1 LAEHHW
7 GWLIAIY
14 LFLGGMGAGSFLIA
28 SVFELS
34 GLRYKYDFCPTS
46 LAGAGVSGPLILI
59 GTVLLIF
66 DLGAGMRE
74 PWRIPLMFL
83 NFSSVMTWG
92 IWILSLF
99 LPLCFLYAAL
109 ELMHVEPG
117 ILAWLQDR
125 QKILPKRLRLVPET
139 LPYRRLKLIVCS
151 AGCLFAVG
159 TAVYTGVLLA
169 VVEAVPFWNSPV
181 LPVLFLV
188 SAVSTGMGLSFDL
201 AATMAVPDL
210 HDRYGKMPIVHM
222 SLIGLEVALLALLM
236 ILAIAKGGEAMESAR
251 MILTGSQSVV
261 FWVLVIGLGMV
272 YPFAFHAYAY
282 TRHKHSFVPSL
293 LAGAGIVVAGLF
305 VRYLVVAS
313 AIPLTL

>member
-1 LAEHHW
+1 MAEHHW

-46 LAGAGVSGPLILI
+46 LAGAGVSGPLLLI
-59 GTVLLIF
+59 GTLLLVF

-92 IWILSLF
+92 IWILTLF
-99 LPLCFLYAAL
+99 LPICFIYAAL
-109 ELMHVEPG
+109 ELMHVQPG
-117 ILAWLQDR
+117 ILAWARKKQN
-125 QKILPKRLRLVPET
+125 ILPKFLRVVPET
-139 LPYRRLKLIVCS
+139 LPYRRIKRIVCS
-151 AGCLFAVG
+151 VGCAFAVG

-169 VVEAVPFWNSPV
+169 VVEAIPFWNSPV

-188 SAVSTGMGLSFDL
+188 SAVSTGMGLTFDL

-210 HDRYGKMPIVHM
+210 HDRHSKMPLVHM
-222 SLIGLEVALLALLM
+222 SLIGLEVALLALLLV
-236 ILAIAKGGEAMESAR
+236 LALLKGGEATESAR

-261 FWVLVIGLGMV
+261 FWVLVIGCGMI
-272 YPFAFHAYAY
+272 YPFAISAYSY
-282 TRHKHSFVPSL
+282 RHHKHSFVPSL

-305 VRYLVVAS
+305 VRYLVVAT

>member
-1 LAEHHW
+1 
-7 GWLIAIY
+7 
-14 LFLGGMGAGSFLIA
+14 MGAGSFLIA

-99 LPLCFLYAAL
+99 LPLCFAYAIL
-109 ELMHVEPG
+109 ELMHVESG
-117 ILAWLQDR
+117 ILAWLRDR
-125 QKILPKRLRLVPET
+125 QKILPKLLRLVPET
-139 LPYRRLKLIVCS
+139 LPYRRLKRFVCTV
-151 AGCLFAVG
+151 GCFFAVG

-169 VVEAVPFWNSPV
+169 VVKAIPFWNSPV

-188 SAVSTGMGLSFDL
+188 SAISTGIGLSFDL
-201 AATMAVPDL
+201 AATLAVPDL
-210 HDRYGKMPIVHM
+210 HERYGKMPIVHM
-222 SLIGLEVALLALLM
+222 FFIGLEVALLALLM
-236 ILAIAKGGEAMESAR
+236 VLALVKGGEASESAR
-251 MILTGSQSVV
+251 MILFGSHSVI
-261 FWVLVIGLGMV
+261 FWVLVIGCGMI
-272 YPFAFHAYAY
+272 YPFALHAYAY
-282 TRHKHSFVPSL
+282 RHHKHSFVPSL

-313 AIPLTL
+313 AVPLAL